1 MKTEEE
7 NTKGLRWQPFLLS
20 LEDSEERQRHA
31 ENENSQN
38 QRHRTYA
45 LFINATRPKTSATDR
60 IPGIIELTTSRTT
73 TEV

>member
-1 MKTEEE
+1 MIYFLLSFDE
-7 NTKGLRWQPFLLS
+7 NGRRKHKGLRWQPFLLS

-45 LFINATRPKTSATDR
+45 LFN
-60 IPGIIELTTSRTT
+60 
-73 TEV
+73 